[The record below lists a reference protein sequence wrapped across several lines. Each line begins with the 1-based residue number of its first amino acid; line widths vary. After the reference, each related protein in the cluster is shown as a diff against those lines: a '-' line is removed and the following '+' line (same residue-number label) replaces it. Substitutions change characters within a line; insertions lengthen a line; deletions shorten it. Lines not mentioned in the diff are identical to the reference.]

1 MCSLCALMRR
11 YVLYPA
17 VDVIWSGH
25 SIVVTAGS
33 PAGGDWGQCLAGP
46 KYRSKSC
53 YVETDNENLRHAKMF
68 K

>member
-1 MCSLCALMRR
+1 MVFNLNFKRK
-11 YVLYPA
+11 
-17 VDVIWSGH
+17 VIWSGH